1 MISPAA
7 LLVTL
12 GFLFLAGFQAALAA
26 GVPWGEAA
34 WGGRQRELPRQL
46 RVASAVS
53 MVIWLGAAMV
63 VLARAGSPIVQL
75 PAGVAYWGTWLLV
88 AVLLVGAVVNF
99 ASSSRYERY
108 GWGPFSVAMAVFCL
122 VVALS

>member
-1 MISPAA
+1 MTSLAA
-7 LLVTL
+7 LLATL

-34 WGGRQRELPRQL
+34 WGGRQRQLPRQL

-53 MVIWLGAAMV
+53 MVIWLGAAV
-63 VLARAGSPIVQL
+63 IVLDRAGFPFVEL
-75 PAGVAYWGTWLLV
+75 PAGIAYWGTWVLV

-108 GWGPFSVAMAVFCL
+108 GWGPFSVAMAVLCL